1 MKTSTLYLRRRIVNA
16 FNLGISVLA
25 TVFGLFWLAWL
36 MWTLISR
43 GVKWVD
49 LALFTQITPQPAAS
63 GGGIYNGDFFGS
75 PGTLTLASVVDIE
88 SVPDNC
94 AGCDA
99 ATAVRAVP
107 RRHPSG
113 APGPGFAALG
123 VAQAMLQAA
132 SQAGRG
138 RP

>member
-1 MKTSTLYLRRRIVNA
+1 MSISSSRLFGNSGVQHGGGIYSDWALTVRGSAI
-16 FNLGISVLA
+16 LGN
-25 TVFGLFWLAWL
+25 G
-36 MWTLISR
+36 
-43 GVKWVD
+43 
-49 LALFTQITPQPAAS
+49 AAS

-94 AGCDA
+94 AGGDA